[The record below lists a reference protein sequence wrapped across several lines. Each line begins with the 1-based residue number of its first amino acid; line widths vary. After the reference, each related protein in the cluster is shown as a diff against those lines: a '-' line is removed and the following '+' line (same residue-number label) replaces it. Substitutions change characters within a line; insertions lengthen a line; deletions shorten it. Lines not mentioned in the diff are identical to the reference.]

1 MKRILILTLAVVLA
15 ALCFALPVG
24 AESPTTNEDAS
35 AVETG
40 VATTTTPTEAEKAP
54 SALDWLKEL
63 YEAIPEGER
72 DKYTEAVLGAAEIFK
87 DSAPETP
94 AAFVYKFMTEQT
106 WAAVTIIALVA
117 LAIGSLGYAL
127 RCKGTGLGALKDANK
142 LKGDTI
148 NAFANAYN
156 EVNNAMESL
165 AEQAL
170 SLGACAASFAKV
182 AREDAESVRFG
193 DRDERNFSCRVHSGG
208 RFDSSGAGRFKD
220 PPVIF
225 GVEPDA
231 VDEAGIGKGI
241 IVAVDFL
248 IDDRPLK
255 FSVFSVRPVG
265 DIERGD
271 RPAERTQAFSAGLL
285 Q

>member
-1 MKRILILTLAVVLA
+1 MKKILILTLAVVLA

-24 AESPTTNEDAS
+24 AESPTTGEDAS

-40 VATTTTPTEAEKAP
+40 GATTTTPTEAEKAP

-63 YEAIPEGER
+63 YEAIPEEER

-94 AAFVYKFMTEQT
+94 AAFIHKFLTEQT

-117 LAIGSLGYAL
+117 LAIGLLGYAL
-127 RCKGTGLGALKDANK
+127 RCKGTGIGALKEANK

-156 EVNNAMESL
+156 EVNNAMGSL

-170 SLGACAASFAKV
+170 SLGACATLFAEV
-182 AREDAESVRFG
+182 AQKMNEKDAQIAELAKSAAEEAQRSAQIALAAGEVFAAQ
-193 DRDERNFSCRVHSGG
+193 ER
-208 RFDSSGAGRFKD
+208 AYLT
-220 PPVIF
+220 I
-225 GVEPDA
+225 
-231 VDEAGIGKGI
+231 
-241 IVAVDFL
+241 
-248 IDDRPLK
+248 
-255 FSVFSVRPVG
+255 
-265 DIERGD
+265 IERSALSATIKED
-271 RPAERTQAFSAGLL
+271 LAEQSRKARKEWEGVTSHETV
-285 Q
+285 

>member
-40 VATTTTPTEAEKAP
+40 GATTTTPTEAEKAP

-156 EVNNAMESL
+156 EVNNAMGSL

-182 AREDAESVRFG
+182 AEKMDEKDAQIAELANSAAVEAQRSAQIALAAGEVFAAQ
-193 DRDERNFSCRVHSGG
+193 ER
-208 RFDSSGAGRFKD
+208 AYMT
-220 PPVIF
+220 I
-225 GVEPDA
+225 
-231 VDEAGIGKGI
+231 
-241 IVAVDFL
+241 
-248 IDDRPLK
+248 
-255 FSVFSVRPVG
+255 
-265 DIERGD
+265 IERSALSATIKED
-271 RPAERTQAFSAGLL
+271 LAEQSRKARKEWEGVTSHETV
-285 Q
+285 

>member
-1 MKRILILTLAVVLA
+1 MKRLLILTLAVVLT

-24 AESPTTNEDAS
+24 AESPTTDEDAS
-35 AVETG
+35 IVETEG
-40 VATTTTPTEAEKAP
+40 ATTTTPTEAEKAP

-72 DKYTEAVLGAAEIFK
+72 DKYTEAVLGAAEMFK

-94 AAFVYKFMTEQT
+94 AAFIYKFLTEET

-127 RCKGTGLGALKDANK
+127 RCKGTGLGALKEANK

-156 EVNNAMESL
+156 EVNNAMGSL

-182 AREDAESVRFG
+182 AEKMDEKDAQIAELANSAAVEAQRSAQIALAAGEVFAAQ
-193 DRDERNFSCRVHSGG
+193 ER
-208 RFDSSGAGRFKD
+208 AYMT
-220 PPVIF
+220 I
-225 GVEPDA
+225 
-231 VDEAGIGKGI
+231 
-241 IVAVDFL
+241 
-248 IDDRPLK
+248 
-255 FSVFSVRPVG
+255 
-265 DIERGD
+265 IERSALSATIKED
-271 RPAERTQAFSAGLL
+271 LAEQSRKARKEWEGVTSHETV
-285 Q
+285 